1 MRALTRMRTLA
12 AACALLLFVSGM
24 AAAGRPGLP
33 IDKTG
38 QPENPSPPMV
48 GDPDDPM
55 GLPLAIT
62 TPWGVFWFRLNA
74 TALKYLGLPAPRLG
88 AEIGTKRPTR
98 GRHAR

>member
-38 QPENPSPPMV
+38 QPENPQPPMV
-48 GDPDDPM
+48 GDPDQPPN
-55 GLPLAIT
+55 LPLLI
-62 TPWGVFWFRLNA
+62 GGHVFLVRVPAGMARPVIRLL
-74 TALKYLGLPAPRLG
+74 TARGSRSTSESTLRG
-88 AEIGTKRPTR
+88 A
-98 GRHAR
+98 RHAR